1 MSRDIRRGIFV
12 LVVAGMLMGGAAA
25 AHHSYAAYHLDQMVE
40 VDGVIESLEWVNP
53 HSLLK
58 VRTGDAL
65 YTFEWVAAAAMK
77 RRGLERDMLKPGD
90 RLIVAGNPR
99 RDIAE
104 SGVVNLKSVRRPSDG
119 WNWPARSW

>member
-1 MSRDIRRGIFV
+1 MSRDMRRSVVGV
-12 LVVAGMLMGGAAA
+12 VVAGMLMGGAAA
-25 AHHSYAAYHLDQMVE
+25 AHHSYAAYHVNQILEVE
-40 VDGVIESLEWVNP
+40 GVIEALEWVNP

-77 RRGLERDMLKPGD
+77 RRGLEQDSLKAGD
-90 RLIVAGNPR
+90 RVIVTGNPR

-104 SGVVNLKSVRRPSDG
+104 SGVLNLKSVRRPVDG
-119 WNWPARSW
+119 WNWPTWGR